1 MTSGI
6 YTITNLITGRVYI
19 GSAVNI
25 FKRWA
30 AHKGLLNKN
39 KHHCKH
45 LQHVWNK
52 YGFDNFEFNVI
63 FECHKSQ
70 VAFYEQLWIDFYGI
84 ENLYNIAPTVYSQLG
99 SRRSCDFRE
108 KMRVINT
115 GKIISDDTR
124 KKIQKAQ
131 GGSPIIHIDE
141 SGNILGRYESTREAS
156 RKTNYSA
163 AHISNSVRKQVR
175 CKKTFF
181 VKSEEDIMVVLQNR
195 KLR

>member
-70 VAFYEQLWIDFYGI
+70 VAFYEQFRKEYKAP
-84 ENLYNIAPTVYSQLG
+84 NLA
-99 SRRSCDFRE
+99 F
-108 KMRVINT
+108 
-115 GKIISDDTR
+115 
-124 KKIQKAQ
+124 
-131 GGSPIIHIDE
+131 
-141 SGNILGRYESTREAS
+141 
-156 RKTNYSA
+156 
-163 AHISNSVRKQVR
+163 
-175 CKKTFF
+175 
-181 VKSEEDIMVVLQNR
+181 
-195 KLR
+195 